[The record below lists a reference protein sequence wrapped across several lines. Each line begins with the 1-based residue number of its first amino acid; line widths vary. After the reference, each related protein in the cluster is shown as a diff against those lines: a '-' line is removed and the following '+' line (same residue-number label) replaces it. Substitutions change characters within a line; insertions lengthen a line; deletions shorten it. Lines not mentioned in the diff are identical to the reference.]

1 MKMENKTVIITGAAG
16 NIGRALAK
24 RFAGAGANLVLTDIN
39 LDSVQTA
46 INDLNLNDAKTLGV
60 ATDISNEDSVINLL
74 NAAEERFTKIDVLV
88 CNAGIAGDINVAA
101 DYSVEKFDQVIAVN
115 LRGTY
120 LCIKHALQRMIK
132 QGGGVIL
139 PLASI
144 GGLKGMPGTVG
155 YNASK
160 FAVNGMVRT
169 ICIDHA
175 ADGIR
180 INSICPSPVD
190 SAMMASTEAAYAA
203 NAGVDVETTHEQ
215 MISGIP
221 MRRYAKPD
229 EIAAAAVFLASDDA
243 SFINGVA
250 LPVDGGMSV

>member
-1 MKMENKTVIITGAAG
+1 MKMENKTAIITGAAG
-16 NIGRALAK
+16 SIGKALAK
-24 RFAGAGANLVLTDIN
+24 RFADEGANLVLTDIN
-39 LDSVQTA
+39 LDSMQAA
-46 INDLNLNDAKTLGV
+46 IEDLGLDEAKTLGI
-60 ATDISNEDSVINLL
+60 ASDICSEDSILTLL
-74 NAAEERFTKIDVLV
+74 DAAEERFSKVDVLV
-88 CNAGIAGDINVAA
+88 CNAGIAGDINDAA
-101 DYSVEKFDQVIAVN
+101 TYSVEKFDQVIAVN

-120 LCIKHALQRMIK
+120 LCIKHALRRMID

-160 FAVNGMVRT
+160 FAINGIVRSV
-169 ICIDHA
+169 CVDHA

-203 NAGVDVETTHEQ
+203 DAGVDAATIHEQ
-215 MISGIP
+215 MVSGIP
-221 MRRYAKPD
+221 MHRYAKPD

-243 SFINGVA
+243 SFINGVT
-250 LPVDGGMSV
+250 LPVDGGMSA